1 MLATTKE
8 NQPLQNPLTAHP
20 FLGQIKG
27 EISFGGDKSISH
39 RAIILSSLA
48 CGRSE
53 IKNLSQSSD
62 VAATINIMRQ
72 CGVAIES
79 TNEAC
84 IVDGV
89 GLGGLLSPDNVLDCG
104 NSGTAARLLLGVL
117 ASHKISCCLT
127 GDSSLC
133 ARPMFQ
139 VMNPLKEMGA
149 NFIGTRQTLPLIL
162 ESSPLMNLTPII
174 FASRLPSA
182 QLKSAILL
190 AGLNIAGET
199 IVVENT
205 PTRDHTER
213 MLDGFG
219 GDIENFAT
227 KDGVKIIVKGQKE
240 LHANSFTVPGD
251 TSSAAFFA
259 ALTAMS
265 SEGELTLKKVGVNV
279 HRMGFYNT
287 LKKMGA
293 DIEIIEAKEKS
304 PINEPVA
311 DIKIKAGP
319 QLLGIDVAAAEAVAM
334 IDEYPILSVV
344 AAHASGT
351 TNMRQLSQLRIKES
365 DRLTAISENLR
376 ANGVAVEIRGDD
388 LTIIG
393 CGGRVPGGGFVKT
406 YKDHRIAMAFLIQ
419 GAMAENPI
427 TIDDS
432 TTIKTSFPDFEEK
445 VGALGIVI
453 KKQ

>member
-1 MLATTKE
+1 MLATTIK
-8 NQPLQNPLTAHP
+8 NPLTVQP
-20 FLGQIKG
+20 FWGQIKG

-39 RAIILSSLA
+39 RAVILASLA

-62 VAATINIMRQ
+62 VNSTINIMRQ

-79 TNEAC
+79 NKDVC
-84 IVDGV
+84 IVEGV

-127 GDSSLC
+127 GDSSLR

-139 VMNPLKEMGA
+139 VINPLKQMGT
-149 NFIGTRQTLPLIL
+149 NFIGKRQNLPLVL
-162 ESSPLMNLTPII
+162 ESSPLMNLTPIV
-174 FASRLPSA
+174 FESRFPSA
-182 QLKSAILL
+182 QLKSAVLL

-199 IVVENT
+199 IVIEKT

-219 GDIENFAT
+219 CDIESIAIE
-227 KDGVKIIVKGQKE
+227 DGVKIIVRGQKE
-240 LHANSFTVPGD
+240 LNANNFTIPGD
-251 TSSAAFFA
+251 ISSAAFLA
-259 ALTAMS
+259 ALTVMS
-265 SEGELTLKKVGVNV
+265 AEGELTIKEVSVNV
-279 HRMGFYNT
+279 HRIGFYKT

-293 DIEIIEAKEKS
+293 NIEIIETNEKN

-311 DIKIKAGP
+311 DIKIKAGN
-319 QLLGIDVAAAEAVAM
+319 QLSGIDVSAAEAVAM

-351 TNMRQLSQLRIKES
+351 TNMRNLSQLRIKES
-365 DRLTAISENLR
+365 DRLTAIAENLK
-376 ANGVAVEIRGDD
+376 ANGVLVEIRGDD

-406 YKDHRIAMAFLIQ
+406 YSDHRIAMAFLVQ
-419 GAMAENPI
+419 GAMAEKPT
-427 TIDDS
+427 TIDDG
-432 TTIKTSFPDFEEK
+432 TMIKTSFPDFEEK
-445 VGALGIVI
+445 MRYLGIVI
-453 KKQ
+453 DRQ